1 MNMTIK
7 DVADIINWTPKVL
20 VSKLNNEP
28 NIIGLK
34 ASDAFPELP
43 ETSVLWAEI
52 KTLMELKASE
62 FKEEK
67 EPIANVAPAAL
78 TQAEVVDETMKQAT
92 TIQQV
97 LQLETANTQAQIS
110 GNIGAINGVQS
121 ALEYIH
127 GFQASYMTVLSNFS
141 EQSMEVANRL
151 TEEAAK
157 EYQILHRNSQESLS
171 NVYSLQEKIKAKRE
185 ELNKKC
191 QNIMGRQI

>member
-1 MNMTIK
+1 
-7 DVADIINWTPKVL
+7 
-20 VSKLNNEP
+20 
-28 NIIGLK
+28 
-34 ASDAFPELP
+34 
-43 ETSVLWAEI
+43 
-52 KTLMELKASE
+52 
-62 FKEEK
+62 
-67 EPIANVAPAAL
+67 
-78 TQAEVVDETMKQAT
+78 MKQAT